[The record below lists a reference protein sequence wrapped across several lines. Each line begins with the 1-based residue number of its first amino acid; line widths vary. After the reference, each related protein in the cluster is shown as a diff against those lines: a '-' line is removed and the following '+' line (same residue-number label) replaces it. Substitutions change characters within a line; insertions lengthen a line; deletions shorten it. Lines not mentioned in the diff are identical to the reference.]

1 MTKHEKEL
9 LYKVWGEAKAFEDEL
24 LKAHRYEAANGVS
37 GEILTLNRLIKG
49 FGLKDEFDARF
60 TETRLNHKRF

>member
-24 LKAHRYEAANGVS
+24 LKEHRYEAANGVS
-37 GEILTLNRLIKG
+37 AEILTLNRLLRG
-49 FGLKDEFDARF
+49 FNVWGEFNARF
-60 TETRLNHKRF
+60 TEARLNHKRF